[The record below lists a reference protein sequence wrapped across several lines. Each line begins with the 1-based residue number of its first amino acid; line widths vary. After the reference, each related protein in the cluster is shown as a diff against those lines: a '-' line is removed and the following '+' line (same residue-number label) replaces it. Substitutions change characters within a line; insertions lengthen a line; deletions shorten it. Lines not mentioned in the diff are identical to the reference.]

1 MQICLRPVVPLVSIG
16 TAKPLV
22 WSMRGVGACRRIA
35 VGMSGGVDSAV
46 TAALLKQEG
55 HEVLGVHMTNWDHE
69 EEHTTGC
76 EGQEALDFAAR
87 NCAALGIPLHRVN
100 FVQDYWN
107 HVFSEVVEQ
116 YQRGLYTPNPDVLC
130 NVKIKFSRFTDH
142 VLRELGADMVATGHY
157 SQLKNDSLFRGIDPI
172 KDQSYFLSMVPRH
185 CFSNV
190 VFPLGDKT
198 KAEVKKIAADLSLPS
213 ATRRESMGLCFVG
226 KRKNFASF
234 LGEYVDPQ
242 YTVPGDLVDI
252 DTNRVLGRH
261 KGLWTLTIGQRCRIG
276 GLVQP
281 GFVAAKDTALNRIMV
296 AQGTDHPALFSTKLH
311 ANTFTGEDPRRAN
324 LCRWNSRMAPVQCR
338 LMEHSSNRVT
348 IHLQEPGRGIA
359 PGQVL
364 ALYDDTKCLGGGILE

>member
-1 MQICLRPVVPLVSIG
+1 
-16 TAKPLV
+16 
-22 WSMRGVGACRRIA
+22 MRGARTCRRVV

-69 EEHTTGC
+69 EEQATTC
-76 EGQEALDFAAR
+76 EGQDALDFASR
-87 NCAALGIPLHRVN
+87 NCAALGIPLHRVS

-107 HVFSEVVEQ
+107 HVFSKVVEQ

-130 NVKIKFSRFTDH
+130 NVEIKFSRFTDH
-142 VLRELGADMVATGHY
+142 VMRELGADTIATGHY
-157 SQLKNDSLFRGIDPI
+157 AQLKDNNLYRGIDPI

-185 CFSNV
+185 YFSNV

-198 KAEVKKIAADLSLPS
+198 KAEVKKIAADLNLPS
-213 ATRRESMGLCFVG
+213 ASRKESMGLCFVG

-234 LGEYVDPQ
+234 LEEYVDPQ
-242 YTVPGDLVDI
+242 YTVPGDLVDV
-252 DTNRVLGRH
+252 DTNHILGRH
-261 KGLWTLTIGQRCRIG
+261 EGLWTLTIGQRCRIG
-276 GLVQP
+276 GLAQP
-281 GFVAAKDTALNRIMV
+281 GFVAAKDAALNRIMV
-296 AQGTDHPALFSTKLH
+296 AQGTDHPALFSSQLC
-311 ANTFTGEDPRRAN
+311 ANTFTGEDPQRAN

-338 LMEHSSNRVT
+338 LVEHSNNCVT
-348 IHLQEPGRGIA
+348 VQLQEPGRGIA